1 MKRGVKKMN
10 QEEKL
15 EFLKKKLEEK
25 KEPLPVSLEKDNV
38 VSMLKSVAVKEKEP
52 ARIIPFRR
60 YASAAAVFIIVI
72 AAVLAAAGIIT
83 DKPLGKKENAT
94 TPASYSQQNDET
106 AETGAAS
113 YSEIESYFLK
123 HHKMI
128 ADQASE
134 NDEEFIGK
142 GSDINSSGSYIAES
156 DAAGVQKY
164 EYGAFGK
171 TNIQTEGVDEA
182 DIVKNDGK
190 YIYFVANNK
199 IYIVEAAGLR
209 KLAVIDD
216 IDGEEDGRKRNTIN
230 NIYINSDKMI
240 VISYETTFTDIE
252 SKYSDGSD
260 SLTSSAGLAFCKRPC
275 DEKTVVYIYDISDR
289 AAPKRIMTHTQ
300 DGSCQSSRMVGEVLY
315 TVGIYDVDVSAGRTE
330 DEIRYGCVPEV
341 NGKRISAENIRISS
355 EDNDNSVKSYV
366 VVTAFNTEKAYGS
379 CASFAYLGYC
389 DNIYSTQDTLYIASA
404 DYEYDTGEGS
414 QSKTRIV
421 SLSLSEESISFRAE
435 GSANGVIDDQYSMDE
450 YNGYFRIVTTDS
462 VMKKDDFI
470 DVSNIYVFDKD
481 LNTVGKLTDFSKD
494 ESVKSARFIGD
505 TAYIVTY
512 EDTDPLFIADLSDPT
527 APKITG
533 EVKLPG
539 FSSYL
544 HPIGDQYILGVG
556 YGGDDEGAD
565 WNCVKITLFD
575 VSDRN
580 APKVADEVILKNSFS
595 DVNYDPKAFAYYPEK
610 GLVGIPTVVDKVGES
625 CCAYVL
631 LDTNGGR
638 LSKKNTF
645 IHDMTDPDDDDFSEM
660 FRGTYIGNTLFT
672 ISEDG
677 VCSFDIESGKK
688 IRSLNINRREERA
701 T

>member
-1 MKRGVKKMN
+1 M
-10 QEEKL
+10 
-15 EFLKKKLEEK
+15 
-25 KEPLPVSLEKDNV
+25 
-38 VSMLKSVAVKEKEP
+38 
-52 ARIIPFRR
+52 
-60 YASAAAVFIIVI
+60 
-72 AAVLAAAGIIT
+72 
-83 DKPLGKKENAT
+83 
-94 TPASYSQQNDET
+94 
-106 AETGAAS
+106 
-113 YSEIESYFLK
+113 
-123 HHKMI
+123 
-128 ADQASE
+128 
-134 NDEEFIGK
+134 
-142 GSDINSSGSYIAES
+142 
-156 DAAGVQKY
+156 
-164 EYGAFGK
+164 
-171 TNIQTEGVDEA
+171 
-182 DIVKNDGK
+182 
-190 YIYFVANNK
+190 
-199 IYIVEAAGLR
+199 
-209 KLAVIDD
+209 
-216 IDGEEDGRKRNTIN
+216 
-230 NIYINSDKMI
+230 
-240 VISYETTFTDIE
+240 
-252 SKYSDGSD
+252 
-260 SLTSSAGLAFCKRPC
+260 
-275 DEKTVVYIYDISDR
+275 
-289 AAPKRIMTHTQ
+289 
-300 DGSCQSSRMVGEVLY
+300 
-315 TVGIYDVDVSAGRTE
+315 
-330 DEIRYGCVPEV
+330 
-341 NGKRISAENIRISS
+341 
-355 EDNDNSVKSYV
+355 
-366 VVTAFNTEKAYGS
+366 
-379 CASFAYLGYC
+379 
-389 DNIYSTQDTLYIASA
+389 
-404 DYEYDTGEGS
+404 
-414 QSKTRIV
+414 

-595 DVNYDPKAFAYYPEK
+595 DVNYDPKAFTYYPEK
-610 GLVGIPTVVDKVGES
+610 GLVGIPTVVDKGGES